1 MSLIVIIVTY
11 NAMRWAERCINSLLT
26 STVIPDIF
34 IVDNGSTDG
43 TQEYIKNHFPS
54 AVFRQNETNLGF
66 GKANNLGLQYALEN
80 NYDYVYLLN
89 QDAWVMPDTFEK
101 LIYVQKENPEY
112 GVLSPMQLEANCKRF
127 DKIFGIV
134 CSQQCNNNLIND
146 LYFNRIDKVYPVND
160 VMAAH
165 WLISRECLKKVG
177 GFSPTFPHY
186 GEDNNFNHRVYF
198 KGMKVGIV
206 PGARAIHDRESR
218 IETKEKKMYMFY
230 VNWLKT
236 LSNPLDNS
244 SHNLLSLIKES
255 ISKAKL
261 FKSIMPI
268 KYGVRILCNWRIIQ
282 KYKQISKN
290 IDLAF
295 LVNNITC
302 LPLIIVLA
310 LAIAT

>member
-1 MSLIVIIVTY
+1 MKLLVIVVTY
-11 NAMRWAERCINSLLT
+11 NAMQWAARCFDSLKA
-26 STVIPDIF
+26 SSIENDVYV
-34 IVDNGSTDG
+34 VDNGSSDG
-43 TQEYIKNHFPS
+43 TQDYIKKNYPS
-54 AVFRQNETNLGF
+54 VIFKQNETNLGF
-66 GKANNLGLQYALEN
+66 GKANNIGLQHAHDN

-89 QDAWVMPDTFEK
+89 QDAWVTPDTFEK
-101 LIYVQKENPEY
+101 LIAIQMRHPEY
-112 GVLSPMQLEANCKRF
+112 GVLSPMQLEANCIRF
-127 DKIFGIV
+127 DKIFGLV
-134 CSQQCNNNLIND
+134 CSMQHHHDFLND
-146 LYFNRIDKVYPVND
+146 LYFNRLKDVYSVDD

-165 WLISRECLKKVG
+165 WLISKDCLEKVG

-295 LVNNITC
+295 LVNNTTC